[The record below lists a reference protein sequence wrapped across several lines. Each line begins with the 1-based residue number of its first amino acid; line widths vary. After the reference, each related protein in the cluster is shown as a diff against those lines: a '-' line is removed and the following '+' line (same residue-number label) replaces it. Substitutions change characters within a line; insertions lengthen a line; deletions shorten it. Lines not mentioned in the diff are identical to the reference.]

1 MKFRTEYNPGRD
13 KIGSIETSKPVTLI
27 GSCFSDNIGKK
38 MQQAGWEAYVNPC
51 GVLYN
56 PGSISHV
63 ISLAAELS
71 TQLENFVKD
80 EVAASITGRDGKY
93 VSWLFSSAISG
104 SSPDECIHSC
114 LRSLLTLRETVA
126 ESGTVIITLGTA
138 WVYYRGT
145 DVVSNCHKYPE
156 KEFERRRLSVT
167 DCFNC
172 LLQIW
177 NHLQDINPSLKV
189 IFTVSPVRHL
199 RDGFEGNAR
208 SKATLML
215 AVDEVMQS
223 CLTHNIDYF
232 PAFEILTDDLRDYR
246 FYADDLLHPSQQGI
260 DYIWDKFCDTYLSEQ
275 SKALLKERGA
285 AIRRASHKPLL

>member
-1 MKFRTEYNPGRD
+1 MKFRTEYNPGKD
-13 KIGSIETSKPVTLI
+13 KIGSVDVTKPVTLI

-38 MQQAGWEAYVNPC
+38 MQMAGWEAVINPC

-56 PGSISHV
+56 PHSISRI
-63 ISLAAELS
+63 ISLAAGI
-71 TQLENFVKD
+71 TTPLENFVKED
-80 EVAASITGRDGKY
+80 VAESITERDGKY

-104 SSPDECIHSC
+104 SSREECIDNC
-114 LRSLLTLRETVA
+114 LNALISLREAVA

-138 WVYYRGT
+138 WVYYRGLN
-145 DVVSNCHKYPE
+145 VVSNCHKYPE
-156 KEFERRRLSVT
+156 KEFERQRLSVS
-167 DCFNC
+167 DCFNS

-177 NHLQDINPSLKV
+177 NHLQEINPEARV

-199 RDGFEGNAR
+199 RDGFEGNSR
-208 SKATLML
+208 SKATLLL
-215 AVDEVMQS
+215 AVDDVMRS
-223 CLTHNIDYF
+223 CLTHDIDYF

-260 DYIWDKFCDTYLSEQ
+260 DYIWEKFCDTYLSEEA
-275 SKALLKERGA
+275 KATLKERGA